1 MTATMTYY
9 RHSIEDALDTS
20 VGVKGLSRTSLDRE
34 LVRLRPALDKLR
46 AWKADNTLPLLSLP
60 ARRDDLAALK
70 PHADRFA
77 KFEHVVVMGSGGSS
91 LSGKTLVALQDQGFG
106 PAKGRP
112 KMWFMDNVDPATFAE
127 LASRLPLERTGF
139 IAISK
144 SGGTPETLAAFLT
157 VLAALQSKLDKKAL
171 ASNVLAISEAA
182 DNPLR
187 RLMGRLGATV
197 LDHDPNIGGRYSA
210 LSLVGMLPAMIAGLD
225 CAAVREGAASVLDPA
240 LAANDP
246 TSLAPAIGAAL
257 SVGLA
262 RERGLNITVLM
273 PYVDRLNTF
282 AFWYRQI
289 WAESLGKQGHGT
301 TPAVALGTVDQHS
314 QVQLYLGGPAD
325 KLFTLLIQDTAGQGT
340 LLSAAALGGD
350 AALSYLTGHTMGDLL
365 LAEADATA
373 ATLVKAGRPTR
384 VMRVATIDERTM
396 GALMMHYI
404 LETIFA
410 AELWGIDAFD
420 QPAVEEGKV
429 VTRQYLSSRVSSTGR
444 RT

>member
-1 MTATMTYY
+1 MLYTQV
-9 RHSIEDALDTS
+9 IDDALATS
-20 VGVKGLSRTSLDRE
+20 VGAKGLARSVLDAE
-34 LVRLRPALDKLR
+34 VAKLGPALDKLR
-46 AWKADNTLPLLSLP
+46 AWKADGTLPLLGLP
-60 ARRDDLAALK
+60 ARRDDLAALR

-77 KFEHVVVMGSGGSS
+77 RFEHVVVMGSGGSS
-91 LSGKTLVALQDQGFG
+91 LSGKTLVALKDQGFG
-106 PAKGRP
+106 PAPGRP
-112 KMWFMDNVDPATFAE
+112 KMWFMDNVDPASFAE
-127 LASRLPLERTGF
+127 LAARLPLDRTGF
-139 IAISK
+139 IPISK
-144 SGGTPETLAAFLT
+144 SGGTPETLVAFFT
-157 VLAALQSKLDKKAL
+157 VLAALEAKVGRDAL
-171 ASNVLAISEAA
+171 PAHVLAISEAA

-187 RLMGRLGATV
+187 RAMSRIGAPV
-197 LDHDPNIGGRYSA
+197 LEHDPKVGGRYSA
-210 LSLVGMLPAMIAGLD
+210 LSLVGLLPAMIAGLD
-225 CAAVREGAASVLDPA
+225 CAAVREGAAAVLDPV

-246 TSLAPAIGAAL
+246 AGLAPAIGAAL

-262 RERGLNITVLM
+262 RESGLNITVLM
-273 PYVDRLNTF
+273 PYVDRFNTF

-289 WAESLGKQGHGT
+289 WAESLGKQGFGT

-325 KLFTLLIQDTAGQGT
+325 KLFTLLIQDTAGQGA

-350 AALSYLTGHTMGDLL
+350 AALAYLTGHTMGDLL

-373 ATLVKAGRPTR
+373 ATLVKNGRPTR
-384 VMRVATIDERTM
+384 ILRVAKVDERTL

-420 QPAVEEGKV
+420 QPAVEDGKV
-429 VTRQYLSSRVSSTGR
+429 LTRQYLSQRR